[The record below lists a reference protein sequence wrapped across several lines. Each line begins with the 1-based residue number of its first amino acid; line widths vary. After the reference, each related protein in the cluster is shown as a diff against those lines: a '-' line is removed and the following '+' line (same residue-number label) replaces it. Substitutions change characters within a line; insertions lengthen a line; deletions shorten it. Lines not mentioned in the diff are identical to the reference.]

1 MGNPI
6 IMYSTP
12 WTLPLLV
19 LLRSGA
25 LYTMQH
31 YHTIISNIQYKQTNN
46 AEKAPSFTKAFR
58 YILLY
63 KHLLK
68 AKLFQVHQR
77 WLRRV
82 SL

>member
-12 WTLPLLV
+12 WTLLV
-19 LLRSGA
+19 PSGA
-25 LYTMQH
+25 LYAMPH
-31 YHTIISNIQYKQTNN
+31 YHTIISYIQYKQTNN
-46 AEKAPSFTKAFR
+46 AEKAPSFR
-58 YILLY
+58 YIWLY
-63 KHLLK
+63 KHLFK
-68 AKLFQVHQR
+68 TELFQVHQR